1 MKFYDLPASPNARRV
16 RIFMAEKGLKIE
28 NQVVDMMKGE
38 NNEPNLMGHTALE
51 RAHIEMWHR
60 RAEIEFLLPTIS
72 IWVNS
77 AKLWEGR
84 RTQIP
89 AWAEALTSQLEQS
102 MKWLNR
108 ELDEKDYLAGKVY
121 TVADIVAQSAFVM
134 AKAALKMPIPQE
146 LSNLSAWWLRVSSR
160 PTARS

>member
-1 MKFYDLPASPNARRV
+1 
-16 RIFMAEKGLKIE
+16 
-28 NQVVDMMKGE
+28 
-38 NNEPNLMGHTALE
+38 
-51 RAHIEMWHR
+51 
-60 RAEIEFLLPTIS
+60 
-72 IWVNS
+72 
-77 AKLWEGR
+77 
-84 RTQIP
+84 
-89 AWAEALTSQLEQS
+89 

>member
-28 NQVVDMMKGE
+28 NQVIDMMKGE

-77 AKLWEGR
+77 AKL
-84 RTQIP
+84 
-89 AWAEALTSQLEQS
+89 
-102 MKWLNR
+102 
-108 ELDEKDYLAGKVY
+108 
-121 TVADIVAQSAFVM
+121 
-134 AKAALKMPIPQE
+134 
-146 LSNLSAWWLRVSSR
+146 
-160 PTARS
+160 